1 MEYLDLLERY
11 LFAIGQYLPAAR
23 REDILAELRGNLSE
37 QIADREEQLGRPVW
51 EAELVALIREH
62 GRPSVVA
69 AEYAPQ
75 QPVVGAEM
83 LPYYWMTLRKVLP
96 VIAAIYGV
104 VEIVVLRDPP
114 RVLWGTLS
122 AVFAWWAWI
131 TLGFLSFELV
141 WRRFGKDLPDWDP
154 ARLREV
160 PKTTTTKTLA
170 SRIAELVAQALFT
183 AVLVAIPFHPYL
195 ILGPGLGY
203 LRGLPA
209 GLSPEWHI
217 FYMQIVTLAIASL
230 VLKGLIVFGGD
241 RPWQQ
246 VCDLVVQGL
255 GVVAIGVM
263 VQARSYFAPGF
274 VPAPHGEA
282 SGAMM
287 LLAINT
293 MVGLSLWIALGFSL
307 LSLVVNVWRFVGKR
321 RGRRDRAFA

>member
-1 MEYLDLLERY
+1 MEHLELLERY
-11 LFAIGQYLPAAR
+11 LFAIGQYLPAPR
-23 REDILAELRGNLSE
+23 REDILAELRANLSE
-37 QIADREEQLGRPVW
+37 QIADREEVLGRPVT
-51 EAELVALIREH
+51 EAELISLIREH

-69 AEYAPQ
+69 AEYAPS
-75 QPVVGAEM
+75 QPVVGNEM

-96 VIAAIYGV
+96 VIAAIYAV
-104 VEIVVLRDPP
+104 VQIVVLRDPS

-122 AVFAWWAWI
+122 AVFAWWAGI
-131 TLGFLSFELV
+131 SLGFLSFEVV
-141 WRRFGKDLPDWDP
+141 WGRFGKDLPDWDP

-160 PKTTTTKTLA
+160 PQTPAAKTLA
-170 SRIAELVAQALFT
+170 SRIAELVFQALFT
-183 AVLVAIPFHPYL
+183 AVLVAIPFQPYL

-217 FYMQIVTLAIASL
+217 FYMQIVTVAIASL
-230 VLKGLIVFGGD
+230 VLKGLIVFGGN

-246 VCDLVVQGL
+246 ACDLVVQGL

-263 VQARSYFAPGF
+263 AQARSYFAPGF
-274 VPAPHGEA
+274 VPGPHGEA

-293 MVGLSLWIALGFSL
+293 MIGLSLWIALGFSL

-321 RGRRDRAFA
+321 RGAQAAVLA